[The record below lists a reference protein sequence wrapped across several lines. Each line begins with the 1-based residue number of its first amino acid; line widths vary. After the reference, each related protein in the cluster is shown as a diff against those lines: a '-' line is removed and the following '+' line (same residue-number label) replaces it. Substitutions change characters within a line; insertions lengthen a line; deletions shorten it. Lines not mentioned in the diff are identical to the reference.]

1 MNESLVLEVVFGKR
15 TVAVAAVDGAAA
27 AVEIAVAAVVTA
39 PTLQSEV
46 MD

>member
-15 TVAVAAVDGAAA
+15 TVAVGAVVAAVAD
-27 AVEIAVAAVVTA
+27 EIAVAAVVTA
-39 PTLQSEV
+39 LALRSEV